1 MRVCD
6 GLCRCKQ
13 EPSKDQNKRENF
25 VSVDQYSLVV
35 CCLEARTLGTGE
47 IFIDPYL
54 DALILMLL
62 TAADISSG

>member
-1 MRVCD
+1 
-6 GLCRCKQ
+6 
-13 EPSKDQNKRENF
+13 

-54 DALILMLL
+54 DALMLMLL
-62 TAADISSG
+62 TAADISPGRFGREKFMGVDMLLQC